1 MVNSKTFELD
11 YTIESAGMWG
21 LSKVELWGTTDDGRA
36 WRSFTVDAD
45 NQSPMQV
52 TVDAE
57 GLYGFRI
64 EVQRNGDASAPAPQS
79 GQAPEVWVLVD
90 LTPPT
95 LKLERIEQGAGAQA
109 DELTVTWQAAD
120 ASLAPRPIALAYS
133 PSPTGPWT
141 EIASDLENTG
151 RHTWRLDQQTPE
163 RFYFRITARDLAGNV
178 GTFETPQAL
187 RVEGAR
193 PRGRIQGVRPLG
205 TAGRSRV
212 INNPY

>member
-11 YTIESAGMWG
+11 YTIESAGIWG
-21 LSKVELWGTTDDGRA
+21 LSKVELWGTTDEGRT

-45 NQSPMQV
+45 NRSPLQA

-64 EVQRNGDASAPAPQS
+64 EVQRNGDATALAPQS
-79 GQAPEVWVLVD
+79 GQQPEVWVLVD

-109 DELTVTWQAAD
+109 DELTVTWQASD

-133 PSPTGPWT
+133 PSPAGPWT
-141 EIASDLENTG
+141 EIASELENTG
-151 RHTWRLDQQTPE
+151 KHTWRLDQQTPE
-163 RFYFRITARDLAGNV
+163 RFYFRITASDLAGNV
-178 GTFETPQAL
+178 GTFDTPQAL
-187 RVEGAR
+187 RVEGVR